1 MGLIAKQYTFSTGST
16 IIAAEHN
23 TNFDTIYDEING
35 QLDSANVDQTSLACL
50 AETQTFSGNKT
61 FSGTN
66 TMSGTMTNSG
76 TLNIT
81 GTIQRAGT
89 AITLINP
96 DEYVCYE
103 GSMVAYENN
112 MVYYK

>member
-1 MGLIAKQYTFSTGST
+1 MGLISKTYTFSTGTT

-23 TNFDTIYDEING
+23 SNFDILYNEING
-35 QLDSANVDQTSLACL
+35 ELDSANVNQTSLACL

-66 TMSGTMTNSG
+66 TVSGTF
-76 TLNIT
+76 NIT
-81 GTIQRAGT
+81 GTIQRVGT

-96 DEYVCYE
+96 DEYVSYE
-103 GSMVAYENN
+103 NTMVTYENN
-112 MVYYK
+112 LVYYK